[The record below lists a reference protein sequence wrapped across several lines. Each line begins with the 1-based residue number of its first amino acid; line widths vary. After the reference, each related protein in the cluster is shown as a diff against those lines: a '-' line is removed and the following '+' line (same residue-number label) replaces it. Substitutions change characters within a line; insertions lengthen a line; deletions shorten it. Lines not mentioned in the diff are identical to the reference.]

1 MKRNK
6 VISILISLSIIG
18 LIFITGCGKSQ
29 NNHKNQNASFKNDVD
44 STSSVKSNLT
54 KNNNLWYLK
63 GNLNSK
69 SKSGFETYEF
79 KKDGT
84 ANVYNVS
91 KIYKTKNEAKK
102 HQDLN
107 KNGKLTYK
115 IKQNNNKVIISFKG
129 KMAGIPMT
137 QSFKL
142 KDAIN
147 NETASPSK
155 IKVFGYKINHDVD
168 GDSMNRI
175 LIQPK

>member
-1 MKRNK
+1 MKKNK
-6 VISILISLSIIG
+6 IVSILISLSVIG
-18 LIFITGCGKSQ
+18 LIFISGCEKNQ
-29 NNHKNQNASFKNDVD
+29 KNHQNQNASFKNDLN
-44 STSSVKSNLT
+44 STSSIKSNLT

-63 GNLNSK
+63 GSLK
-69 SKSGFETYEF
+69 SKSNSGIETYEF

-91 KIYKTKNEAKK
+91 KIYKTKNDA
-102 HQDLN
+102 QTNNDLN

-115 IKQNNNKVIISFKG
+115 VTQNDGKTFISFKG

-142 KDAIN
+142 KDTIQ
-147 NETASPSK
+147 NESESPSNL
-155 IKVFGYKINHDVD
+155 KVFGYKINQDID